1 MSKKK
6 KKPVPVAPKKRSKT
20 VTVFNQDSV
29 TATLANKPYIVV
41 RGKTG
46 AHITEKDRPR
56 KKIKVRDIDRY
67 L

>member
-6 KKPVPVAPKKRSKT
+6 KKPRPVALKKKQSD
-20 VTVFNQDSV
+20 VVFRQDSV

-56 KKIKVRDIDRY
+56 KKIKVRDVDRY